1 MNKADLV
8 EAVAKVT
15 CTKKEAANAVDATI
29 GAIRKSLK
37 KGDRVG
43 LVGFGSF
50 SVKQRKARKGR
61 NPRTGETITIKAK
74 KVVRFSP
81 AKGLV

>member
-1 MNKADLV
+1 VNKADLV